1 MRLGC
6 VVYMIRITN
15 TNHRISTGLCKS
27 NYTEFIFVA
36 ISKAKL
42 KTFKF
47 LSMFLSLVIVLS
59 ACNLSV
65 APGMPTQTISQ
76 NLTGFVVVKTLQDG
90 NARTQTAAVM
100 PTYDMPKGP
109 ASPVSTPFPPNT
121 PVWSIYTYTC
131 EFSVGGG
138 TMTMELNWDDRSESE
153 EGYTVYRDEQA
164 IATLAPNSTYYV
176 DVAFVATGKTLSY
189 FVEAFNTEWQAS
201 SSTITYGCQ

>member
-1 MRLGC
+1 M
-6 VVYMIRITN
+6 
-15 TNHRISTGLCKS
+15 
-27 NYTEFIFVA
+27 
-36 ISKAKL
+36 
-42 KTFKF
+42 FKF
-47 LSMFLSLVIVLS
+47 LSIFLSLMTALS

-65 APGMPTQTISQ
+65 ESGMSTQTISQ

-100 PTYDMPKGP
+100 PTYDTPTGP
-109 ASPVSTPFPPNT
+109 ALPISTPFPPNT

-131 EFSVGGG
+131 EFSAGGG
-138 TMTMELNWDDRSESE
+138 TMTMELTWDDRSENE

-176 DVAFVATGKTLSY
+176 DVAFVAKGKALSY
-189 FVEAFNTEWQAS
+189 FVEAFNTEWRAS

>member
-1 MRLGC
+1 
-6 VVYMIRITN
+6 MIRITN

-47 LSMFLSLVIVLS
+47 LSMFLSLVTILS

-65 APGMPTQTISQ
+65 TPGMPTQT
-76 NLTGFVVVKTLQDG
+76 
-90 NARTQTAAVM
+90 AAVR
-100 PTYDMPKGP
+100 PTYDMPTGL

-164 IATLAPNSTYYV
+164 ITTLAPNSTYYV